1 MDSTY
6 IFLQHYWWFLVSL
19 LGALLVFLLF
29 VQGGNS
35 LLYCLGRTEE
45 ERTLLVNST
54 GRKWEFTFTTLVT
67 FGGAFF
73 ASFPLFYSTSFG
85 GAYWLW
91 MIILFSFVL
100 QALSYEFQSK
110 LGNWLG
116 KRTYQ
121 FFLVLNGIVGPLLLG
136 AAVATFF
143 NGSNFVVSKGNLT
156 DEMMPV
162 ISHWGNGWHGLDA
175 FADPWNLILGF
186 ALLFLARLLG
196 NLYFINNIRHEALNA
211 RFRRQLIAD
220 AVPFLVFF
228 LAFVIRTLL
237 KDGFAVN
244 PETGQIV
251 MEPFK
256 YFHNFIAMPYLFDN
270 VILAPCHNDFIFY
283 DLLRWIGQRLDLQD
297 EFFTQE
303 FHVKLVNINL
313 AAPFFVHM
321 STAFWMSVVTAAP
334 YFFYE
339 IWRFVSPALYPNER
353 KGVRKALGIGTVMFF
368 IGVLLGY
375 FMVYPLTLRFL
386 STYQLSAA
394 IENQISLN
402 SYIDNF
408 MMLVLCMGLAFE
420 LPLVTWL
427 LSLLGLVHKTFLRK
441 YRRHAVVIIVIAS
454 AIITPTG
461 DPFTLTVV
469 AVPLYLL
476 YELSILMIKDK
487 KTDDEAEEVET
498 EE

>member
-1 MDSTY
+1 MAEKELTFWDHLDELRRVL
-6 IFLQHYWWFLVSL
+6 FRV
-19 LGALLVFLLF
+19 LGV
-29 VQGGNS
+29 
-35 LLYCLGRTEE
+35 
-45 ERTLLVNST
+45 
-54 GRKWEFTFTTLVT
+54 W
-67 FGGAFF
+67 
-73 ASFPLFYSTSFG
+73 
-85 GAYWLW
+85 
-91 MIILFSFVL
+91 FVL
-100 QALSYEFQSK
+100 AIGY
-110 LGNWLG
+110 
-116 KRTYQ
+116 
-121 FFLVLNGIVGPLLLG
+121 
-136 AAVATFF
+136 
-143 NGSNFVVSKGNLT
+143 
-156 DEMMPV
+156 
-162 ISHWGNGWHGLDA
+162 
-175 FADPWNLILGF
+175 
-186 ALLFLARLLG
+186 
-196 NLYFINNIRHEALNA
+196 
-211 RFRRQLIAD
+211 
-220 AVPFLVFF
+220 
-228 LAFVIRTLL
+228 
-237 KDGFAVN
+237 
-244 PETGQIV
+244 
-251 MEPFK
+251 
-256 YFHNFIAMPYLFDN
+256 FIAMPYLFDN

-334 YFFYE
+334 YIFYE

-441 YRRHAVVIIVIAS
+441 YRRHAVVVIVIAA

-461 DPFTLTVV
+461 DPFTLSVV
-469 AVPLYLL
+469 AIPLYLL
-476 YELSILMIKDK
+476 YEMSILMIKDK
-487 KTDDEAEEVET
+487 KKTEEEVEDEAGDEVALS

>member
-1 MDSTY
+1 MSEKELTFWDHLDELRRVL
-6 IFLQHYWWFLVSL
+6 FRV
-19 LGALLVFLLF
+19 LGV
-29 VQGGNS
+29 
-35 LLYCLGRTEE
+35 
-45 ERTLLVNST
+45 
-54 GRKWEFTFTTLVT
+54 W
-67 FGGAFF
+67 
-73 ASFPLFYSTSFG
+73 
-85 GAYWLW
+85 
-91 MIILFSFVL
+91 FVL
-100 QALSYEFQSK
+100 AIGY
-110 LGNWLG
+110 
-116 KRTYQ
+116 
-121 FFLVLNGIVGPLLLG
+121 
-136 AAVATFF
+136 
-143 NGSNFVVSKGNLT
+143 
-156 DEMMPV
+156 
-162 ISHWGNGWHGLDA
+162 
-175 FADPWNLILGF
+175 
-186 ALLFLARLLG
+186 
-196 NLYFINNIRHEALNA
+196 
-211 RFRRQLIAD
+211 
-220 AVPFLVFF
+220 
-228 LAFVIRTLL
+228 
-237 KDGFAVN
+237 
-244 PETGQIV
+244 
-251 MEPFK
+251 
-256 YFHNFIAMPYLFDN
+256 FIAMPYLFDN

-476 YELSILMIKDK
+476 YELSILMIRIKRLMMKRK
-487 KTDDEAEEVET
+487 KWRQRNDGL
-498 EE
+498 